1 MTESESISDAFSGAY
16 AEVLRLARHRLA
28 LEQAAISAH
37 TLTHELY
44 LLMQSRDDLRFASR
58 SEFLAYASRA
68 MRSLL
73 VDLARERL
81 AAKRHADLVPLT
93 LSGELV
99 ASGAGTPEQI
109 LQLNQALQRLGQID
123 ERLMRVAEMRAVLG
137 LEVPEI
143 ASALGVSEPTVKRDW
158 QRARAFL
165 FEALGL
171 TP

>member
-1 MTESESISDAFSGAY
+1 MSDSVSDAFSGAY
-16 AEVLRLARHRLA
+16 AELLRLARHRLA
-28 LEQAAISAH
+28 REQAAISAH

-44 LLMQSRDDLRFASR
+44 LQLQQRGDLQFESRAA
-58 SEFLAYASRA
+58 FLAYASRA
-68 MRSLL
+68 MRSML

-93 LSGELV
+93 LSAEMVEAG
-99 ASGAGTPEQI
+99 GGTPEQI
-109 LQLNQALQRLGQID
+109 LRLNQALQRLGEVD

-137 LEVPEI
+137 LEVREI
-143 ASALGVSEPTVKRDW
+143 AEVLQVSEPTVKRDW

-165 FEALGL
+165 HEALGQ

>member
-1 MTESESISDAFSGAY
+1 MSDNVSDAFSGAY
-16 AEVLRLARHRLA
+16 AEVLRLARARLA
-28 LEQAAISAH
+28 REQAAISAH

-44 LLMQSRDDLRFASR
+44 LQLQQRDDLRFDSR
-58 SEFLAYASRA
+58 AAFLAYASQA

-93 LSGELV
+93 MSAEVVPAG
-99 ASGAGTPEQI
+99 GGTPEQI
-109 LQLNQALQRLGQID
+109 LQLNQTLQRLGQID

-137 LEVPEI
+137 LEVAEI
-143 ASALGVSEPTVKRDW
+143 AQVLGVSEPTVKRDW

-165 FEALGL
+165 HEALGL
-171 TP
+171 QP